1 MNSNPEILGE
11 HFPHFTVTC
20 FCCSSEQVFSN
31 VCVILDNVLK
41 EAVIFLVRCKG
52 TTFGT
57 LMDS

>member
-11 HFPHFTVTC
+11 HFPHFTLTC

-41 EAVIFLVRCKG
+41 EAVIFV
-52 TTFGT
+52 
-57 LMDS
+57 